1 MASAE
6 VYDPAT
12 GVWTA
17 TGSTSTARYL
27 HTATLLP
34 NGQVLVADGS
44 KPGGTILAS
53 AELYDPATCVW
64 TTTGDLLTR
73 RTDHTATLLPNEQAL
88 VAGGIGDYV
97 YLASAELYDSA
108 TGVWTATGSTS
119 HTRADHTATLLPNG
133 QVLVADG
140 FGGGYL
146 ETIPRAEVYDPA
158 SGSWTRTDKLQPGR
172 FSHTATLLRNGTVLV
187 SGGYSR
193 GGPLLR
199 ARTSTNRRLEMLDI
213 EWRGIE
219 FCPANRNVKAASISP
234 RRIGPVAD
242 CRTPNASREISR
254 ECRCRALELSKS
266 ASQTVSVT
274 RHHWH

>member
-146 ETIPRAEVYDPA
+146 GTIPRQKYTIRRAGAGRAPTSFNPGA
-158 SGSWTRTDKLQPGR
+158 LATRR
-172 FSHTATLLRNGTVLV
+172 RCCVTARYLSQEDTPVAAPSCAR
-187 SGGYSR
+187 
-193 GGPLLR
+193 GPLQIGALKCSTLNGAASNFARQIEMLKRRRFRPDESVLWQTAALQTLR
-199 ARTSTNRRLEMLDI
+199 AKSLANADAARL
-213 EWRGIE
+213 
-219 FCPANRNVKAASISP
+219 N
-234 RRIGPVAD
+234 
-242 CRTPNASREISR
+242 
-254 ECRCRALELSKS
+254 
-266 ASQTVSVT
+266 
-274 RHHWH
+274 